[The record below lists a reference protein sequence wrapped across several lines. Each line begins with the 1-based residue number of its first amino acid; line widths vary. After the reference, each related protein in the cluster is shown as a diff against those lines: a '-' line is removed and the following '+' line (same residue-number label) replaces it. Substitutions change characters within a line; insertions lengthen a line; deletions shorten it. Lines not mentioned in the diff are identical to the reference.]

1 MKRAVAALVAAGL
14 LLALSAE
21 PAAAC
26 ATCFGAEDSALTKGM
41 NSAILTLLAIVAVVQ
56 VGFGAAFVAFI
67 VRARRL
73 RERKDRFRLIRG
85 GAS

>member
-1 MKRAVAALVAAGL
+1 MKVLAVVALFALALVATAQ
-14 LLALSAE
+14 

-41 NSAILTLLAIVAVVQ
+41 NSAILTLLGIVAVVQ
-56 VGFGAAFVAFI
+56 VGFGAAFAAFLI
-67 VRARRL
+67 RSRRL
-73 RERKDRFRLIRG
+73 REREDRFRLIRG